1 MCFLKE
7 RSVAFEAFK
16 EWKILVENQMERK
29 IKYLHTDN
37 GLEFCSEEFNA
48 ICKVHGIATHKTV
61 RHTPQQN
68 GVAERMNRTL
78 LEKAHCMLLQA
89 KMSKVFW
96 AEAVHTASHIV
107 NRSPA
112 SAIDFKTPNEVWSG
126 EPSNYSYL

>member
-1 MCFLKE
+1 VRFLKAK
-7 RSVAFEAFK
+7 SDAFEAFK

-29 IKYLHTDN
+29 IKYLCTDN
-37 GLEFCSEEFNA
+37 GLEFCNEEFNDFY
-48 ICKVHGIATHKTV
+48 KVHGIARHKTV

-78 LEKAHCMLLQA
+78 LEKACCMLSQT

-96 AEAVHTASHIV
+96 VEAVHTASHIV

-112 SAIDFKTPNEVWSG
+112 STIDFKNLNEV
-126 EPSNYSYL
+126 